1 MGGGGSGVG
10 GGGVEAV
17 LSIFSPKD
25 YFSVKSNVSLL
36 IQEHTFLKVRSATK
50 MVLCLFTLIHL
61 FLFTVTTAVFVEGH
75 SPYMGWQGWN
85 GRSIECAAA
94 LLFANDFLISG
105 QCT

>member
-1 MGGGGSGVG
+1 
-10 GGGVEAV
+10 
-17 LSIFSPKD
+17 
-25 YFSVKSNVSLL
+25 
-36 IQEHTFLKVRSATK
+36 

-75 SPYMGWQGWN
+75 FPYMGWQGYEWN

-94 LLFANDFLISG
+94 PLFANDFLISG